1 MWCIA
6 KEKEG
11 LLIFKSLAVGPLQV
25 NCFILACEETR
36 EGIVV
41 DPGDNVPAILELLVE
56 DDIRVVEIVG
66 THGHFDHI
74 GRVDSLKRETGAP
87 FAVHEADL
95 PVVKALSEVA
105 PLFGLET
112 DPPPDVDRFLVE
124 GDAVRFGKE
133 DLEVIHTP
141 GHAPGNISLSWPG
154 HVIVGDILFAGSVG
168 RTDFEGGDMGILLQS
183 VREKLFPLG
192 DETQVYPGH
201 GPSTTIG
208 EERRTNPFITQM

>member
-1 MWCIA
+1 M
-6 KEKEG
+6 
-11 LLIFKSLAVGPLQV
+11 IFKSLAVGPLQV

>member
-1 MWCIA
+1 M
-6 KEKEG
+6 
-11 LLIFKSLAVGPLQV
+11 IFKSLAVAPLQV
-25 NCFILACEETR
+25 HCFILACEETR

-154 HVIVGDILFAGSVG
+154 HVIVGDILFAGSVV